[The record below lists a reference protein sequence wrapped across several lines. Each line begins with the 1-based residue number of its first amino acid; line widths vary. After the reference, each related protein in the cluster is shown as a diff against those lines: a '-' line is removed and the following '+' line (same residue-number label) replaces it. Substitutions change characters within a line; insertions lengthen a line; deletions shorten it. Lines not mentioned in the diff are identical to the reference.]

1 MAGRKAKTATAA
13 KSAANK
19 TTRKSTRKTTVARS
33 KTSAKTAASKASSK
47 KVSAKKA
54 AAKSAPKKPAPKK
67 TAPKKTAGK
76 KAGVKKAA
84 TKRAPVQKTAAKKP
98 AAKKT
103 KTGPKQS
110 GAKTPR
116 AKTSR
121 AKTAGSAVG
130 RAEAAARRVKKVA
143 PQKLSA
149 FDAKVLAELDDLARV
164 IRDAKREIAAIRP
177 DEVKEEY
184 LPKAA
189 DELDAV
195 IAATADATD
204 TIMDA
209 CEVVEGVMGD
219 VTSAVSAKLMDA
231 TTQIYEACTFQDIT
245 GQRITKVVTTMK
257 HIEERI
263 DALMAA
269 FGGAAKP
276 KKKAPA
282 KSSQAAKDKKTEV
295 TDADLLEG
303 PQLGD
308 NAKSQAEIDDLLA
321 SFD

>member
-19 TTRKSTRKTTVARS
+19 TTRKGTRKTTVARS
-33 KTSAKTAASKASSK
+33 RAFAETAASEASSK
-47 KVSAKKA
+47 KVA
-54 AAKSAPKKPAPKK
+54 ANKTPAKSAPKKSAPKK
-67 TAPKKTAGK
+67 SAPKKPVPKKKTAAGK
-76 KAGVKKAA
+76 AVVKKAA
-84 TKRAPVQKTAAKKP
+84 TKRAPTRKPAAKKP
-98 AAKKT
+98 ATKKT
-103 KTGPKQS
+103 KTV
-110 GAKTPR
+110 AKAPR
-116 AKTSR
+116 T
-121 AKTAGSAVG
+121 KTAGSAVG
-130 RAEAAARRVKKVA
+130 RAEAVARRVRKVA

-149 FDAKVLAELDDLARV
+149 FDSKVLAELDDLARV

-195 IAATADATD
+195 VAATADATN

-219 VTSAVSAKLMDA
+219 VTSTVSDKLMDA
-231 TTQIYEACTFQDIT
+231 TTRIYEACTFQDIT

-276 KKKAPA
+276 KKQAPA
-282 KSSQAAKDKKTEV
+282 KSSQAAKDKKTEL